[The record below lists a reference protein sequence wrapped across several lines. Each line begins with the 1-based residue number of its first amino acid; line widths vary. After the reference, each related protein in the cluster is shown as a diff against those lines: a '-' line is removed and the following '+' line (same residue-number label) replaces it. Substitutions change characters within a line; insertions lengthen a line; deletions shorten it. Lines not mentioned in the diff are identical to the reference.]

1 MCGRV
6 GGPGYVTI
14 LNLGYNTFTVI
25 KVWYNHLS
33 NIFSTRQ
40 NKHSL
45 HTLKKKWKQGTGF
58 SSTSILHASQIW
70 KVNQSTYLNLR
81 SLMPRNGQMLNN
93 ICFST
98 FAIQIKPLLST
109 FPGAFLSF
117 FMVYWVNTWQG
128 TTGF

>member
-25 KVWYNHLS
+25 NVWYNHLS

-45 HTLKKKWKQGTGF
+45 HTLKKNENRELDF
-58 SSTSILHASQIW
+58 
-70 KVNQSTYLNLR
+70 
-81 SLMPRNGQMLNN
+81 
-93 ICFST
+93 
-98 FAIQIKPLLST
+98 PLQVFYMHLK
-109 FPGAFLSF
+109 
-117 FMVYWVNTWQG
+117 YEK
-128 TTGF
+128 